1 MSNTIKWGM
10 IGAGD
15 VTEVKSGPA
24 FKKVEDS
31 DLVAVMRR
39 DPEKVKDYAKRHAVA
54 KWYTDAQALINDEDV
69 NAIYIAT
76 PPDTHYRYSLMALE
90 AGKAVYV
97 EKPMTLGTLEAK
109 QLADAVEKS
118 SGRLTVAHYRRAQPY
133 FKKIK
138 QLLLAGAIGEPRL
151 VSLQMLKKPLSEHE
165 LNDPKIQ
172 WRLNAAKSGGGLF
185 HDLAPHQLDFIYHLF
200 GEIKELRGISTNQAK
215 AYQADDV
222 VSGQILFENDVLFN
236 GIWLFNADEERDSC
250 EIIGSSGKLSFSFFS
265 GDPVVLTNR
274 EGEQRFA
281 FEPLQHVQQP
291 MIAEVVAYL
300 QGKRDNPCSVTEGL
314 TVMRI
319 MDVFTGK
326 PS

>member
-1 MSNTIKWGM
+1 M

-24 FKKVEDS
+24 FKKVEGS

-39 DPEKVKDYAKRHAVA
+39 DQDKVKDYAQRHAVA
-54 KWYTDAQALINDEDV
+54 KWYTDAQALINDKEV

-76 PPDTHYRYSLMALE
+76 PPDTHYHYSLMALE

-97 EKPMTLGTLEAK
+97 EKPMTLGALEAER
-109 QLADAVEKS
+109 LAVAVEKH
-118 SGRLTVAHYRRAQPY
+118 SGKLTVAHYRRAQPY

-138 QLLLAGAIGEPRL
+138 QLLLAGAIGKPCL
-151 VSLQMLKKPLSEHE
+151 VSLQMLKKPLSEQE

-172 WRLNAAKSGGGLF
+172 WRLNASKSGGGLF

-215 AYQADDV
+215 VYQADDV
-222 VSGQILFENDVLFN
+222 VGGQILFGNDVLFN
-236 GIWLFNADEERDSC
+236 GVWLFNADEERDNC
-250 EIIGSSGKLSFSFFS
+250 EIIGSLGRLSFSFFS
-265 GDPVVLTNR
+265 GAPIVLINR
-274 EGEQRFA
+274 EGEKRFV

-300 QGKRDNPCSVTEGL
+300 QGKGDNPCGVTDGL

-319 MDVFTGK
+319 MDIFTSK
-326 PS
+326 LS